1 MFLYLV
7 HHKHHFIVHKERVS
21 MTSAITDHRTKELLT
36 TREVSETYYIPVA
49 TLRYWRCQDLGPES
63 FAIGRR
69 VLYRRE
75 ALEQWISEQEAAT
88 RRGGHNSLPVPAPRN
103 ASGAA

>member
-7 HHKHHFIVHKERVS
+7 HTQHHFIVIEKRGSVKNA
-21 MTSAITDHRTKELLT
+21 MTDHSTKELLT

-75 ALEQWISEQEAAT
+75 ALEQWISEQEAST
-88 RRGGHNSLPVPAPRN
+88 RRGGHTSLTAPASRN
-103 ASGAA
+103 GSGAA

>member
-1 MFLYLV
+1 MLHTILL
-7 HHKHHFIVHKERVS
+7 
-21 MTSAITDHRTKELLT
+21 SAKGDSVTNPITGHSSKELLT

-75 ALEQWISEQEAAT
+75 ALEQWISGQEAAT
-88 RRGGHNSLPVPAPRN
+88 RRGGHNSLPVQAPRT

>member
-1 MFLYLV
+1 M
-7 HHKHHFIVHKERVS
+7 KN
-21 MTSAITDHRTKELLT
+21 AITDHSTKELLT

-49 TLRYWRCQDLGPES
+49 TLRYWRCQDLGPAS

-75 ALEQWISEQEAAT
+75 ALEQWLSEQEAAT
-88 RRGGHNSLPVPAPRN
+88 RRGGHNLIATPATRN
-103 ASGAA
+103 VSGAA

>member
-1 MFLYLV
+1 MNN
-7 HHKHHFIVHKERVS
+7 
-21 MTSAITDHRTKELLT
+21 AITDRSTKELLT
-36 TREVSETYYIPVA
+36 TREVSEAYYIPVA

-75 ALEQWISEQEAAT
+75 ALEQWLSEQEAAT
-88 RRGGHNSLPVPAPRN
+88 RRGGRNSIDTPAPRN
-103 ASGAA
+103 ARGAA

>member
-1 MFLYLV
+1 
-7 HHKHHFIVHKERVS
+7 
-21 MTSAITDHRTKELLT
+21 MTNTRTMSSKKRDGVTNASTDHRSKELLT
-36 TREVSETYYIPVA
+36 TREVSETYCIPVA

-75 ALEQWISEQEAAT
+75 ALEQWLSEQEAAT
-88 RRGGHNSLPVPAPRN
+88 KRGGRNSLAAPAPRN